1 MKKQIIYLSLI
12 LLSII
17 VISSCSSSDD
27 DSNNNVSDG
36 QLTLTINGEEFTAD
50 GQNVA
55 ATLFNGTFNLT
66 TINSNTGE
74 TIVITV
80 SNASESTFDL
90 SAAANAQNGAVYLIS
105 GENAYGT
112 VAEGGSGQL
121 NITKLD
127 EENLLTSGTFDFI
140 AVRSSVDN
148 QGNTI
153 TETVTITN
161 GSFNNLPLATEI
173 PGGGNNSFSADIDG
187 EALNPDSITS
197 LELSIGGNT
206 TISITATN
214 NSTTKSVSLT
224 FPGDPTVGT
233 HELSS
238 FFGDYKGSYNPSL
251 GGNTNIYTSNPGTVI
266 ITSYDAVAKTMEGTF
281 EFTAKRLD
289 PNDPDITY
297 IISNGEFS
305 VDIQ

>member
-1 MKKQIIYLSLI
+1 MKKQIINLSLI

-27 DSNNNVSDG
+27 SDNNINDG
-36 QLTLTINGEEFTAD
+36 QLTLTIDGEEFTAE

-66 TINSNTGE
+66 TINPATGE

-90 SAAANAQNGAVYLIS
+90 GAAANAQNGAVYVVS

-127 EENLLTSGTFDFI
+127 EENLLTSGNFEFI

-148 QGNTI
+148 QGNII

-161 GSFNNLPLATEI
+161 GSFSNLTLTTEI
-173 PGGGNNSFSADIDG
+173 PSGGGNNSFSADIDG
-187 EALNPDSITS
+187 EALNPNSITS
-197 LELSIGGNT
+197 LELTIGGNT
-206 TISITATN
+206 TIFVTATN
-214 NSTTKSVSLT
+214 NSTAQSVSLT

-238 FFGDYKGSYNPSL
+238 FSGDYTGSYNPSL
-251 GGNTNIYTSNPGTVI
+251 GGGTNLYTSNPGTVT

-297 IISNGEFS
+297 IVSNGEFS
-305 VDIQ
+305 VAIQ